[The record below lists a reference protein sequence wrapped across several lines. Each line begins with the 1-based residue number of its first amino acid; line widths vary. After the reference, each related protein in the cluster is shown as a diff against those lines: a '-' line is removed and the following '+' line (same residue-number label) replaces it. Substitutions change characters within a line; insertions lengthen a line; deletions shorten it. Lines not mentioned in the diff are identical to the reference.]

1 MCTQG
6 LFLPY
11 FEDKKIKLLFNI
23 FCFGLV
29 YLNNDPSVKIWYMHI
44 YFSFS
49 NAKVIKKMDRKGG
62 KYRKIVILVQL

>member
-11 FEDKKIKLLFNI
+11 FEAKKIKLLFNI
-23 FCFGLV
+23 FFFGLV

-44 YFSFS
+44 YFTFS
-49 NAKVIKKMDRKGG
+49 NAKVKKNGQKKGG
-62 KYRKIVILVQL
+62 KYRKIVILVQI